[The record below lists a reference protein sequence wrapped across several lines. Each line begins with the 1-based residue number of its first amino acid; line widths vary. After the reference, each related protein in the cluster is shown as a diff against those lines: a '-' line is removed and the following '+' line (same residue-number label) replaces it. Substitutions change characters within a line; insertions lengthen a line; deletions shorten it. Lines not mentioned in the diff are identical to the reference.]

1 MTKKESDITDDIQSQ
16 KQAAT
21 PFISEEEMSHR
32 LGIVEADLI
41 DFEDVE
47 IE

>member
-1 MTKKESDITDDIQSQ
+1 MAPKEIDITDDLQSQ
-16 KQAAT
+16 KQATT
-21 PFISEEEMSHR
+21 PFISEEEMNHR